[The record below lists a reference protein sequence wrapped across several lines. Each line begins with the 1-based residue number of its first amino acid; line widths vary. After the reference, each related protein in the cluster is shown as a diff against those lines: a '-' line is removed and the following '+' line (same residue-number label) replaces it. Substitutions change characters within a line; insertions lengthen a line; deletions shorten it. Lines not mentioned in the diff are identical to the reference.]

1 MSFPK
6 FSVVTLKNKMKV
18 LFIPIKNSHT
28 LAVNVRIDSGFFE
41 ETKKENG
48 LAHFLEHIIAK
59 HLMKKGLY
67 SRNNNIFF
75 ETSATTNT
83 FRTTYQ
89 IYGDATH
96 QNTIIK
102 HLLEMYNFSEEELD
116 LDVFKKEK
124 VAVIVEL
131 KKILSSTDKKIIYKE
146 IPEMM
151 FGKRSKIVNNI
162 VDEIECVKNFKP
174 NDLFN
179 FIKKHYIPK
188 KTLITVSG
196 NFNKSNILKYIENN
210 TPNTKYI
217 SKIDKRI
224 IPIKKI
230 TKPQLIFMKDKK
242 KIYNVSIRFF
252 TYNTE
257 KQNKIGIMNILQK
270 ILTGISDLSIFKD
283 RLRNKLGSIYSISTS
298 GQYNPYYGVF
308 TISYSVEIH
317 NFFKTLR
324 EIFVILNELKEG
336 LFNPKLIKTAKEK
349 YLLNTKSLLN
359 SNDPRDYLHYSNKI
373 LNNEP
378 IYNLIEYYNMYIKN
392 IEKKDIIKIC
402 KEFLNKDN
410 IYMCYIG
417 SKQLKH
423 ELINEIISKL

>member
-1 MSFPK
+1 M
-6 FSVVTLKNKMKV
+6 
-18 LFIPIKNSHT
+18 
-28 LAVNVRIDSGFFE
+28 VRE
-41 ETKKENG
+41 VK
-48 LAHFLEHIIAK
+48 L
-59 HLMKKGLY
+59 
-67 SRNNNIFF
+67 
-75 ETSATTNT
+75 
-83 FRTTYQ
+83 
-89 IYGDATH
+89 
-96 QNTIIK
+96 
-102 HLLEMYNFSEEELD
+102 
-116 LDVFKKEK
+116 
-124 VAVIVEL
+124 
-131 KKILSSTDKKIIYKE
+131 
-146 IPEMM
+146 
-151 FGKRSKIVNNI
+151 VNNI

-242 KIYNVSIRFF
+242 KIYKVSIRFF

-298 GQYNPYYGVF
+298 GEYNPYYGVF

-324 EIFVILNELKEG
+324 ENFVILNELKEG

-359 SNDPRDYLHYSNKI
+359 SNDPRDYTL
-373 LNNEP
+373 
-378 IYNLIEYYNMYIKN
+378 
-392 IEKKDIIKIC
+392 
-402 KEFLNKDN
+402 F
-410 IYMCYIG
+410 
-417 SKQLKH
+417 
-423 ELINEIISKL
+423 